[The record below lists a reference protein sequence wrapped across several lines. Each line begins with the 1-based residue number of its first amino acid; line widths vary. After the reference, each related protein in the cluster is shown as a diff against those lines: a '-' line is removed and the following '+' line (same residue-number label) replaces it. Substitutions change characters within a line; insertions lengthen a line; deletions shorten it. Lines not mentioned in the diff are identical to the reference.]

1 MSDESN
7 EEDISN
13 LQLTV
18 DACRTQ
24 KKGNYDKGI
33 DYS

>member
-1 MSDESN
+1 MSNESN
-7 EEDISN
+7 EEDIG
-13 LQLTV
+13 TV

-24 KKGNYDKGI
+24 KKGNNDKGI